1 MRRILKFLLD
11 PFLSLILRTLRV
23 DDPWERFS
31 HRVPLH
37 VYGGGSRRDFQ
48 WYFEGE
54 SAVEVKTLED
64 IQDWLLGCE
73 YAHDL
78 HLFQEH
84 DFWQHPRTF
93 EQLKKGDCEDHAL
106 WAWRKCVELGIEA
119 ELVSGQQLSEA
130 GVSDEESGHVWVV
143 LKRDDETF
151 VFETAAK
158 SKDRMLKP
166 LREVRAEYRPEV
178 GVDAKR
184 NRFAYFG
191 WLLTLKEQR
200 ERRKMRR
207 TA

>member
-1 MRRILKFLLD
+1 MTHGNDFPIV
-11 PFLSLILRTLRV
+11 S
-23 DDPWERFS
+23 
-31 HRVPLH
+31 PLH
-37 VYGGGSRRDFQ
+37 MYGGGSRRDFG
-48 WYFEGE
+48 WYFEGA
-54 SAVEVKTLED
+54 SAVSVRSLDD

-93 EQLKKGDCEDHAL
+93 EQLRKGDCEDHAL

-119 ELVSGQQLSEA
+119 ELVSGQQLSESR
-130 GVSDEESGHVWVV
+130 VSDEDSGHVWVV
-143 LKRDDETF
+143 LKRDDEIY

-166 LREVRAEYRPEV
+166 LKEVRAEYRPEV
-178 GVDAKR
+178 GVDAER

-191 WLLTLKEQR
+191 YLLTLKERR
-200 ERRKMRR
+200 EWRKARR
-207 TA
+207 TNAHLARR